1 MRFRN
6 LFPLLILSAGCA
18 TAVPR
23 LEPGPVVFERSMAVG
38 EYSVV
43 RLEEGKTYVLEVRS
57 GRISVH
63 VTPDRPG
70 TLPPLISSNVVG
82 IRIQPSATAEYRI
95 LATGGPA
102 ATGLVQLRELVP
114 PQTPPQA
121 EPDGD

>member
-1 MRFRN
+1 MKLRN
-6 LFPLLILSAGCA
+6 LLSILILSTACA
-18 TAVPR
+18 PSGPR

-43 RLEEGKTYVLEVRS
+43 RLEENKQYVLEVRS
-57 GRISVH
+57 GRISVS

-70 TLPPLISSNVVG
+70 VLPPLIRSNVVG
-82 IRIQPSATAEYRI
+82 IRIQPSVTAEYRI

-114 PQTPPQA
+114 PQSDA
-121 EPDGD
+121 DDD

>member
-1 MRFRN
+1 MKLRN
-6 LFPLLILSAGCA
+6 LLPILMLGGACAPAG
-18 TAVPR
+18 PR
-23 LEPGPVVFERSMAVG
+23 LDPGPVVFERSMAVG

-43 RLEEGKTYVLEVRS
+43 QLEKGKQYVLEVRS
-57 GRISVH
+57 GRISVR

-82 IRIQPSATAEYRI
+82 IRIQPSETAEYRI

-114 PQTPPQA
+114 P
-121 EPDGD
+121 EPNADDD